1 MKIKMPKKVPWG
13 GLAML
18 GSVLVMLLQY
28 KDQQETIKEAVKE
41 AKADK

>member
-13 GLAML
+13 SPSIVG
-18 GSVLVMLLQY
+18 GVIVLFLQY
-28 KDQQETIKEAVKE
+28 MDQKESIKEAVKE